1 MDYYYIS
8 QLGIEQK
15 HSLCWHFQSTVVNAE
30 FIQTIASWFW
40 ILQLTRSFHWWTI
53 PSIDYIFISVEYC
66 NPELKKTTTL
76 WFQVQLTRTLT
87 LAIPKL
93 NLCSAKKTH
102 VSGTSLCQETFV
114 LLRFYHAEKP
124 LCFWDFIIRQEDSM
138 LLGLQHA
145 KRPPHLSY
153 FNMPWDSSCLRNFIE
168 CLVSNRSQPT
178 KTSNA

>member
-1 MDYYYIS
+1 MDYYYVS

-114 LLRFYHAEKP
+114 LLRFYHVRSLYAFGTSSYAKKIP
-124 LCFWDFIIRQEDSM
+124 CFW
-138 LLGLQHA
+138 G
-145 KRPPHLSY
+145 
-153 FNMPWDSSCLRNFIE
+153 FNMPRGLHISRTSICHETPRASGTL
-168 CLVSNRSQPT
+168 SNV
-178 KTSNA
+178 

>member
-76 WFQVQLTRTLT
+76 WFQVQLTRTW
-87 LAIPKL
+87 IYVVPKKPMSPGL
-93 NLCSAKKTH
+93 HYVK
-102 VSGTSLCQETFV
+102 
-114 LLRFYHAEKP
+114 KP
-124 LCFWDFIIRQEDSM
+124 LYFWDFIM
-138 LLGLQHA
+138 LRSLYAFGTSSYA
-145 KRPPHLSY
+145 KKIPCFWG
-153 FNMPWDSSCLRNFIE
+153 FNMPRGLHISRTSICHETPRAFGTL
-168 CLVSNRSQPT
+168 SNV
-178 KTSNA
+178 